1 MRVYG
6 LMNCFRHSIK
16 NNKSMTVTS
25 VFVYRILLTNGH
37 TVVAK
42 ASVILAKYYKEMIE
56 TLRERETSEDR

>member
-1 MRVYG
+1 
-6 LMNCFRHSIK
+6 
-16 NNKSMTVTS
+16 MTVTS